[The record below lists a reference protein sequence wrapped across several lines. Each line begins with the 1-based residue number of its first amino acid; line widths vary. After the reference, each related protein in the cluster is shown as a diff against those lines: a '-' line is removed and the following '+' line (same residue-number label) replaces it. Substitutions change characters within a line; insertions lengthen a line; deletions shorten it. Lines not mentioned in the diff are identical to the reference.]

1 MPILTAGRRDG
12 YHLGKVFT
20 KLDVT
25 SPTQLSYAPSG
36 S

>member
-12 YHLGKVFT
+12 YHAGKVFT
-20 KLDVT
+20 QLDVT
-25 SPTQLSYAPSG
+25 SPTQLNYALSG

>member
-25 SPTQLSYAPSG
+25 SRNQLSRVLSG

>member
-1 MPILTAGRRDG
+1 MPILTAGRREG
-12 YHLGKVFT
+12 CHLGKVFT

-25 SPTQLSYAPSG
+25 FCTQLSYALSG